1 MNNVTLIGRI
11 SNDLNMQQTTNG
23 KSVVQ
28 FNLAVNKYGNEGADF
43 IPVQVWGKTAENLVK
58 FQSKGSQIA
67 VNGRISVENYEKDG
81 QKRSFTKVIANEVE
95 FLGSRQQE
103 KTVAEARF
111 EQKQQNQYAHYDWGM
126 SATASAINIG
136 DSELPF

>member
-1 MNNVTLIGRI
+1 
-11 SNDLNMQQTTNG
+11 MQQTTNG
-23 KSVVQ
+23 KSVIQ

-103 KTVAEARF
+103 KTVAEVRF
-111 EQKQQNQYAHYDWGM
+111 EQKQQNQYANYDWGM